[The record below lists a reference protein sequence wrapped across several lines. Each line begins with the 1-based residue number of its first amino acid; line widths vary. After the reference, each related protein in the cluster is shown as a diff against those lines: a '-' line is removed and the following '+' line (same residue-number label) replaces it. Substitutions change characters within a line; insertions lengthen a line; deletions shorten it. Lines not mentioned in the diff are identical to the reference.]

1 MGGTLRATGA
11 VALIVGASIGA
22 TVMPSSADPA
32 AVIDDITLD
41 ECDIIVTFTVED
53 AGRYDLEV
61 WDDGVQ
67 IGDVP
72 VEAEAGATVQGV
84 YTLTAVVQ
92 QGASGLGITIASAEG
107 DVTFDNVDPYNG
119 ADDVI
124 DFCAAQNPTTTS
136 PSTTTPGSTEPPTT
150 APPSNAPTTPV
161 AQPAT
166 PVQDDPEFTG

>member
-22 TVMPSSADPA
+22 TVMPSAADPA
-32 AVIDDITLD
+32 ATIDDISVD

-53 AGRYDLEV
+53 EGRYDLEV

-72 VEAEAGATVQGV
+72 VEAEEGATVQGV

-92 QGASGLGITIASAEG
+92 QDASGLGIYIASPEG
-107 DVTFDNVDPYNG
+107 DVVFDVVDPYNG

-124 DFCAAQNPTTTS
+124 DFCAEQNPTTTS
-136 PSTTTPGSTEPPTT
+136 PTTTPGPTEPPTP
-150 APPSNAPTTPV
+150 APPTNGPATPV
-161 AQPAT
+161 APPAT